1 MLDPAAPQ
9 SRERLVREAVRVDAP
24 ARSLRIALAHDWLV
38 TRRGGELV
46 LDAIVRALAPEHEVE
61 RLYTLVDAGQAI
73 TPAIDALARV
83 CSPIQRLP
91 GGRGALR
98 RWLLPAYPIGVR
110 ALARRIAK
118 DHARHPYDLLIS
130 TSSCAVKNLPPPAGV
145 PHLCY
150 CHAPARYLWQ
160 LQDEYARGSLLRAL
174 GLRACS
180 PMLCRWDRRGTDHAT
195 RLLANSRHTARMI
208 EQIYGREAG
217 VLHPPVRTGF
227 FTPDPGMQRKD
238 FWLVVSALEP
248 YKRVDLAI
256 EATRIAGVRLV
267 IIGRGSQEHTLRR
280 MAHAGVAFR
289 TDASDD
295 DLRDL
300 YRTARALLFPQ
311 VEDFG
316 IACVEAQACGC
327 PVLARRAGGAL
338 DTVIEGRTGAF
349 FDDPDPR
356 AIARAMRSLGTFD
369 PDDLRTNA
377 LRFGEAQFTQGLLDE
392 ITRVVR

>member
-1 MLDPAAPQ
+1 MLDPATPQ
-9 SRERLVREAVRVDAP
+9 SREGLVRQAVRVDALP
-24 ARSLRIALAHDWLV
+24 RSLRIALAHDWLV

-46 LDAIVRALAPEHEVE
+46 LDAIVRALQPGHEVAH
-61 RLYTLVDAGQAI
+61 LYTLVDAGHAI
-73 TPAIDALARV
+73 TPAIDELDRV

-98 RWLLPAYPIGVR
+98 RWLLPAYPLGVR
-110 ALARRIAK
+110 ALARRVAR
-118 DHARHPYDLLIS
+118 DHARCPYDLLIS
-130 TSSCAVKNLPPPAGV
+130 TSSCAVKNLRPPTGV

-160 LQDEYARGSLLRAL
+160 LQNEYARGSLLRGL

-180 PMLCRWDRRGTDHAT
+180 PMLRRWDRRGTDHAT
-195 RLLANSRHTARMI
+195 RLLANSHHTARMI

-227 FTPDPGMQRKD
+227 FTPDPRMQRED

-256 EATRIAGVRLV
+256 EAARIAGERLV
-267 IIGRGSQEHTLRR
+267 VVGRGSQERQLHR
-280 MAHAGVAFR
+280 MAHAGVEFR
-289 TDASDD
+289 TATGDD

-300 YRTARALLFPQ
+300 YRRARALLFPQ
-311 VEDFG
+311 IEDFG

-349 FDDPDPR
+349 FEEPDPH

-369 PDDLRTNA
+369 PDDLHANA
-377 LRFGEAQFTQGLLDE
+377 LRFGEAQFTLGLLDE
-392 ITRVVR
+392 VDRIVR